1 MPEQPQQYHHI
12 FKDRREA
19 RTAPVLRFADLSF
32 FGVSPSLIASCIRCA
47 GGSPFTTVVQ
57 AECWG
62 QLLRLRHSGIP
73 SMPEM
78 EALRKGAAQDSRALH
93 CAASVA
99 VPDPSDDE
107 ELEDYAPIRP
117 SFSSRCQVTDGLC
130 KCVVDMVAKV
140 QANIVRKGDAT
151 EALKAALLEAERGSE
166 PVDGGLLGM
175 AAAQAGRLGL
185 KDLLASLM
193 AYSWPRL
200 SSCGGREVAELAA
213 AGSKCGCDDDRF
225 FYFVATYCSQNPSA
239 FTCLRDVALVAAA
252 LTPKL
257 DSQVNLGAAF
267 YGLSS
272 VALQH
277 LQGKLTGQP
286 IRDIAEF
293 FYSLMNVLGM
303 PNNANLCNEDLVKEV
318 IVAIAS
324 AVRRFLH
331 TASGQDIA
339 KATGATSLG
348 WTLLPRLQDSVLG
361 PLLKELAQ
369 AIRFRH
375 ADFNAQD
382 LAQLSVSFA
391 RVEGFPD
398 FATSLPILVDKVC
411 ERMGTFSSKDLSLVL
426 WSASRHT
433 YLADRCATL
442 ASKEVMRRDLTGFSA
457 QDLCMTAQCL
467 AKLGSR
473 GKAALCLVAGQV
485 FQRQARGLSTT
496 DKVLFL
502 WALAK
507 CKVMHLALC
516 RLIVRDLAV
525 ENCSRLQR
533 DKVGLA
539 LWSLAVV
546 WQSLPQSDSWARLL
560 ASTLLAAQPWQ
571 MAPSYEVTND
581 AWAFTQL
588 PADLTRMMWPSL
600 LSSAMQIA
608 PSSLSQHELCNL
620 LAGLSRCPKQVILCQ
635 EVFTSF
641 ASELVSRLQAPD
653 GPPTTSEH
661 DKRLLAATLASQP
674 ENWTYLSE
682 SDVESVQAFV
692 SASEA
697 KPQDVPDASEAS
709 RPTHETPSPDPEAET
724 PNKEEAEEGT
734 YQTEEAPDA
743 PEPETERPFEKP
755 EGSSF
760 EAKRKETEEATD
772 VPESD
777 AGDGWGP
784 QVLEERDTDSGVPG
798 TSELSLL
805 HLNSQCNYKGH
816 CVQLKHTFIHIDCP
830 EESDSEEDCMICN
843 MNRNAGRRRAQSAD
857 GRDLVAS
864 GSTSV
869 PPIPVI
875 NDPDMERE
883 ILERHQ
889 HRVEKRRDIVG
900 IAPTGS
906 GKTMAYILP
915 LLADGLCKARCP
927 APTTMES
934 LFLRFCEMF
943 PRSFEPSDSKP
954 GSYGLD
960 GCLLTNS
967 RNEPSSDQVL

>member
-1 MPEQPQQYHHI
+1 MAIVPIQGEGAVKAISNKEQRDQQKGRGHGGKGAGQHRPKRQQGNRSSI
-12 FKDRREA
+12 RK
-19 RTAPVLRFADLSF
+19 PVLA
-32 FGVSPSLIASCIRCA
+32 
-47 GGSPFTTVVQ
+47 
-57 AECWG
+57 
-62 QLLRLRHSGIP
+62 
-73 SMPEM
+73 
-78 EALRKGAAQDSRALH
+78 
-93 CAASVA
+93 
-99 VPDPSDDE
+99 
-107 ELEDYAPIRP
+107 
-117 SFSSRCQVTDGLC
+117 LC
-130 KCVVDMVAKV
+130 KVTRADA
-140 QANIVRKGDAT
+140 AGEAT
-151 EALKAALLEAERGSE
+151 EALQAALVEAERGSE

-267 YGLSS
+267 YGLSR

-277 LQGKLTGQP
+277 LQGQLTGQP

-303 PNNANLCNEDLVKEV
+303 PNNAGLCNEDLVKEV

-348 WTLLPRLQDSVLG
+348 WTLLPLLQDTVLG

-571 MAPSYEVTND
+571 MAPIYEVTND

-588 PADLTRMMWPSL
+588 PADLTSMMWPSL
-600 LSSAMQIA
+600 LSSAMQIT
-608 PSSLSQHELCNL
+608 PSGLSQHELCNL

-641 ASELVSRLQAPD
+641 ASELVSRLQAPN

-661 DKRLLAATLASQP
+661 DRRLLAATLANQP
-674 ENWTYLSE
+674 ENWSYLSK

-697 KPQDVPDASEAS
+697 RSQDVPDASEAS
-709 RPTHETPSPDPEAET
+709 GPAHETPSPDPEAET
-724 PNKEEAEEGT
+724 PCKEEAEEGT
-734 YQTEEAPDA
+734 YQQTEEAPQP
-743 PEPETERPFEKP
+743 PEPETERPFEKAD
-755 EGSSF
+755 GSSF
-760 EAKRKETEEATD
+760 ERKRKETEATD

-777 AGDGWGP
+777 PGDGWCP
-784 QVLEERDTDSGVPG
+784 QVLEERDTDSSVPG

-843 MNRNAGRRRAQSAD
+843 MNRNARRRRAQSAD
-857 GRDLVAS
+857 GRDLVAC

-889 HRVEKRRDIVG
+889 HRVEKRRMKW
-900 IAPTGS
+900 GS
-906 GKTMAYILP
+906 VPNCDCMP
-915 LLADGLCKARCP
+915 
-927 APTTMES
+927 S
-934 LFLRFCEMF
+934 LQL
-943 PRSFEPSDSKP
+943 
-954 GSYGLD
+954 
-960 GCLLTNS
+960 
-967 RNEPSSDQVL
+967 Q